1 MLFFPPSSSV
11 LVNKCPD
18 RVLNIVSDDFVVL
31 KNVNLQ
37 AFAIVEKILVT
48 LSLHKAIWSFDL
60 YEEPGSRPLRKLACF
75 QVATV
80 NSCSLNT
87 TDKEKSVNCP
97 PVLTCIYPKGSTS
110 VSAQQSDLY
119 PYLELRL
126 FRLLFGVD
134 ASLVNSPVILCGL
147 PDGRICCF
155 PLLIP
160 SLAGPRGEQRS
171 PIRVLQSL
179 EQPIAF
185 IGTCVSGEHGPQC
198 LVAVG
203 QRGRLLMVRSK
214 QASSEGKEADY
225 CKNEMRAFIT
235 HIFAFA
241 KVCLFV

>member
-1 MLFFPPSSSV
+1 M
-11 LVNKCPD
+11 
-18 RVLNIVSDDFVVL
+18 
-31 KNVNLQ
+31 
-37 AFAIVEKILVT
+37 T
-48 LSLHKAIWSFDL
+48 LSLHKSIWSFDL

-80 NSCSLNT
+80 NSSRLNI

-110 VSAQQSDLY
+110 VNSHQSDLH
-119 PYLELRL
+119 PFLEPRL

-160 SLAGPRGEQRS
+160 TLAGPRGEQRS

-179 EQPIAF
+179 EQPIVF
-185 IGTCVSGEHGPQC
+185 VGICVSGEHGPQC
-198 LVAVG
+198 LIAVG
-203 QRGRLLMVRSK
+203 QRGKLLMVRSK

-225 CKNEMRAFIT
+225 SKNEMKVLLL
-235 HIFAFA
+235 HIFLLLQ
-241 KVCLFV
+241 KCLILI